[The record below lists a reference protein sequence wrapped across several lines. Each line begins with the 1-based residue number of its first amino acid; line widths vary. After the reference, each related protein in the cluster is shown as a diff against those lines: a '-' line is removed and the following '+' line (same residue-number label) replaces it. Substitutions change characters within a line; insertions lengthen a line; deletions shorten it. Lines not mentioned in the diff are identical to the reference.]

1 MKKSTFI
8 HALILT
14 PFEEAI
20 LGQDIKNWEFVAQQ
34 DYCVHALY
42 HQEKQKLIFFGTNLT
57 QNITE
62 QIDSF
67 IGGARCLGAPVII
80 EKKIFVLNFGEDELD
95 RKTVVKLFRQ

>member
-1 MKKSTFI
+1 MKKKHFI

-20 LGQDIKNWEFVAQQ
+20 LGQDIKNWEYVAQQ
-34 DYCVHALY
+34 DYCVRALY
-42 HQEKQKLIFFGTNLT
+42 NLEKQKLIFFGTNLT

-67 IGGARCLGAPVII
+67 IGGLEALNEPVII

-95 RKTVVKLFRQ
+95 KKTVVKYLQQ